1 MVNYSNGK
9 IYKIESIH
17 GGEEG
22 DVYVGST
29 TAPSLS
35 IRMAQHRCDYK
46 GWKEG
51 KHGKLT
57 SYILFEKYGVENCHI
72 VLLECVNANNKDEL
86 FARERHWIQSLR
98 CVNKNIPGRKKP
110 EYTKEYSEAIRIRN
124 QQYYLDNNNRDK
136 IRAMSTAYQLKN
148 REYISKRRFQCEC
161 GEEPSCTNKA
171 RHLKSVIHQKYC
183 QETNQAIKI
192 TP

>member
-29 TAPSLS
+29 AVPLLS
-35 IRMAQHRCDYK
+35 IRMAQHRCNYK

-72 VLLECVNANNKDEL
+72 VLLESVNANNKDEL

-98 CVNKNIPGRKKP
+98 CVNKFIPGRNKK
-110 EYTKEYSEAIRIRN
+110 EWHEANRDIIRIQKNTYAKEHSEAIRIRHK
-124 QQYYLDNNNRDK
+124 QYYLDNKERILERRKQYYLAQTKNDTSIQSNIKNIVKKNNPV
-136 IRAMSTAYQLKN
+136 M
-148 REYISKRRFQCEC
+148 
-161 GEEPSCTNKA
+161 
-171 RHLKSVIHQKYC
+171 
-183 QETNQAIKI
+183 
-192 TP
+192 

>member
-1 MVNYSNGK
+1 MANHIASYKRWKDGK
-9 IYKIESIH
+9 CNF
-17 GGEEG
+17 
-22 DVYVGST
+22 T
-29 TAPSLS
+29 TS
-35 IRMAQHRCDYK
+35 
-46 GWKEG
+46 G
-51 KHGKLT
+51 T
-57 SYILFEKYGVENCHI
+57 LFEKYGVENCHI

-86 FARERHWIQSLR
+86 FARERYWIQSLR
-98 CVNKNIPGRKKP
+98 CVNKNISGRNKK
-110 EYTKEYSEAIRIRN
+110 EWLEANRDIIRIKQKTYYQEHSEAIRIRHK
-124 QQYYLDNNNRDK
+124 QYYLDNNNRDK